1 MEPSFD
7 LDINNYTSQDLM
19 NFFKLED
26 NYSLEDLYKKEEK
39 LAMSILSTD
48 NKKYNSKM
56 KFDIINFIKL
66 AKDLLISFKHD
77 MNTNKEIK
85 KNIEKFVN
93 SDRDPNTGRI
103 INPLDSHQALQ
114 YTIIPKDSING
125 YNYDTTTSVYV
136 FNTFGRNDFYSTSA
150 SNSTYD
156 LPVKWKNVISIQL
169 SSATIPNVMYA
180 FNPEEGTDQIY
191 IEEDNT
197 GLAGIV
203 TIPAGNYT
211 PFDLKI
217 GGDVLNFVLLPEAS
231 FPEALTKAINTQLG
245 TYDPDPS
252 DPTKQIPRFTVTI
265 DISNRK
271 TTIKNSTH
279 TFSMFTLNKDL
290 YNDPNT
296 LTKNPKQTS
305 CLNPFSN
312 KINIDYGV
320 NPPPKNT
327 LTPGTYA
334 STMGY
339 LMGYRE
345 IKYTGLN
352 SYTSE
357 SIFENT
363 YANYLYFCVD
373 DYTGSQPLTNTY
385 GIGGDNML
393 KENILGVIPISS
405 NLFQTTFDNNANFI
419 YKKREYFGPVD
430 ITRISIKILNQRGNI
445 VNFHQTNFNFAIQVK
460 TIYNLTEKSKM
471 NLRGAGF
478 L

>member
-7 LDINNYTSQDLM
+7 LDINNYTTQDLM

-39 LAMSILSTD
+39 LAMNILSTD
-48 NKKYNSKM
+48 NKKYDSKM

-66 AKDLLISFKHD
+66 AKDVLISFKHD
-77 MNTNKEIK
+77 IETNNEIK
-85 KNIEKFVN
+85 KNIAKFVN
-93 SDRDPNTGRI
+93 KDKDPRVGKI
-103 INPLDSHQALQ
+103 INPLSEHPTLENN
-114 YTIIPKDSING
+114 IIPQYSING
-125 YNYDTTTSVYV
+125 YNYDVMTSIYV
-136 FNTFGRNDFYSTSA
+136 FNTIARNDFYKTTA

-156 LPVKWKNVISIQL
+156 LAAKWKNVISISL
-169 SSATIPNVMYA
+169 SAATIPNVMYA
-180 FNPEEGTDQIY
+180 YNFEEGTDQIY

-197 GLAGIV
+197 GISGIV
-203 TIPAGNYT
+203 TIPAGNYSA
-211 PFDLKI
+211 FAIII
-217 GGDVLNFVLLPEAS
+217 GGTDLLGQAS
-231 FPEALTKAINTQLG
+231 FPEALTKAINQQLG
-245 TYDPDPS
+245 TGN
-252 DPTKQIPRFTVTI
+252 RFTVTV
-265 DISNRK
+265 DVSNRK
-271 TTIKNSTH
+271 TTISNSTH
-279 TFSMFTLNKDL
+279 TFTMITLNKDT

-296 LTKNPKQTS
+296 PEKNPVRPG

-312 KINIDYGV
+312 KITIDYGV
-320 NPPPKNT
+320 NPPKKET
-327 LTPGTYA
+327 LPVVDYV

-345 IKYTGLN
+345 IVYGGLK

-357 SIFENT
+357 SIFSNT
-363 YANYLYFCVD
+363 YSDYLFFCLD

-385 GIGGDNML
+385 GMGNQTFI
-393 KENILGVIPISS
+393 KENILGVIPINS
-405 NLFQTTFDNNANFI
+405 NLFQATFDSNANFI

-430 ITRISIKILNQRGNI
+430 ISRITIKLVNQKGNL
-445 VNFHQTNFNFAIQVK
+445 VNLHNTNFNFTLQVK

>member
-7 LDINNYTSQDLM
+7 LDINNYTTQDLM

-39 LAMSILSTD
+39 LAMNILSTD
-48 NKKYNSKM
+48 NKKYDSKM

-66 AKDLLISFKHD
+66 AKDVLISFKHD
-77 MNTNKEIK
+77 IETNNEIK
-85 KNIEKFVN
+85 KNIAKFVN
-93 SDRDPNTGRI
+93 KDKDPRVGKI
-103 INPLDSHQALQ
+103 INPLSEHPTLENN
-114 YTIIPKDSING
+114 IIPQYSING
-125 YNYDTTTSVYV
+125 YNYDVMTSIYV
-136 FNTFGRNDFYSTSA
+136 FNTIARNDFYKTTA

-156 LPVKWKNVISIQL
+156 LAAKWKNVISISL
-169 SSATIPNVMYA
+169 SAATIPNVMYA
-180 FNPEEGTDQIY
+180 YNFEEGTDQIY

-197 GLAGIV
+197 GISGIV
-203 TIPAGNYT
+203 TIPAGNYSAFAIIIAGT
-211 PFDLKI
+211 DLL
-217 GGDVLNFVLLPEAS
+217 GQAS
-231 FPEALTKAINTQLG
+231 FPEALTKAINEQLG
-245 TYDPDPS
+245 TGN
-252 DPTKQIPRFTVTI
+252 RFTVTV
-265 DISNRK
+265 DVSNRK
-271 TTIKNSTH
+271 TTISNSTH
-279 TFSMFTLNKDL
+279 TFTMITLNKDT

-296 LTKNPKQTS
+296 PEKNPVRPG

-312 KINIDYGV
+312 KITIDYGV
-320 NPPPKNT
+320 NPPKKET
-327 LTPGTYA
+327 LPVVDYV

-345 IKYTGLN
+345 IAYGGLK

-357 SIFENT
+357 SIFSNT
-363 YANYLYFCVD
+363 YSNYLFFCLD

-385 GIGGDNML
+385 GMGNQTFI
-393 KENILGVIPISS
+393 KENILGVIPINS
-405 NLFQTTFDNNANFI
+405 NLFQATFDSNANFI

-430 ITRISIKILNQRGNI
+430 ISRITIKLVNQKGNL
-445 VNFHQTNFNFAIQVK
+445 VNLHNTNFNFTLQVK

>member
-7 LDINNYTSQDLM
+7 LDINNYTTQDLL

-26 NYSLEDLYKKEEK
+26 NYSLEDLAKKEFD
-39 LAMSILSTD
+39 LATSILSVD

-77 MNTNKEIK
+77 METNNEIK
-85 KNIEKFVN
+85 KNIARFVN
-93 SDRDPNTGRI
+93 KDKDPNVGKI

-114 YTIIPKDSING
+114 HTIIPKESING
-125 YNYDTTTSVYV
+125 YNYDVMTSVYV
-136 FNTFGRNDFYSTSA
+136 FNTFGRNDFYTSTA

-180 FNPEEGTDQIY
+180 FNYEEGTDQIY

-197 GLAGIV
+197 GLSGIV
-203 TIPAGNYT
+203 TIPAGNYS
-211 PFDLKI
+211 PFDLQI
-217 GGDVLNFVLLPEAS
+217 AGVYSILPEAS
-231 FPEALTKAINTQLG
+231 FPEALTKAINDQLG
-245 TYDPDPS
+245 TYSGAPPVG
-252 DPTKQIPRFTVTI
+252 RFKVTI

-271 TTIKNSTH
+271 TTITNSTN
-279 TFSMFTLNKDL
+279 TFSMYTLNKDT
-290 YNDPNT
+290 YNDPNGI
-296 LTKNPKQTS
+296 TKNPIQPS

-320 NPPPKNT
+320 NPPPKQT
-327 LTPGTYA
+327 LNPGTYA

-345 IKYTGLN
+345 IQYSGLK

-357 SIFENT
+357 SIFANI

-385 GIGGDNML
+385 GIGDNSML

-430 ITRISIKILNQRGNI
+430 ISRITIKLLNQKGNI
-445 VNFHQTNFNFAIQVK
+445 VNLHQTNFNFALQVRSVY
-460 TIYNLTEKSKM
+460 TLTEKSKI

-478 L
+478 I

>member
-7 LDINNYTSQDLM
+7 LDINNYTIDDLM
-19 NFFKLED
+19 KFLKLED
-26 NYSLEDLYKKEEK
+26 TFSLEELAKKEYE
-39 LAMSILSTD
+39 LATSILSVD
-48 NKKYNSKM
+48 NKQYNPKM

-66 AKDLLISFKHD
+66 AKDLLISFKND
-77 MNTNKEIK
+77 METNKEIK
-85 KNIEKFVN
+85 KNIERFVN
-93 SDRDPNTGRI
+93 KDKDPNVGRI
-103 INPLDSHQALQ
+103 INPLSEHQSLQ
-114 YTIIPKDSING
+114 RNIIPKDSING
-125 YNYDTTTSVYV
+125 YNYDVMTSVYV
-136 FNTFGRNDFYSTSA
+136 FNTFGRNDFYNSTA
-150 SNSTYD
+150 SSSTYD

-180 FNPEEGTDQIY
+180 FNFEEGTDQIY

-197 GLAGIV
+197 GISGIV
-203 TIPAGNYT
+203 TIPAGNYS
-211 PFDLKI
+211 PFALQI
-217 GGDVLNFVLLPEAS
+217 ANFQLLPEAS
-231 FPEALTKAINTQLG
+231 FPETLTTEINSQLG
-245 TYDPDPS
+245 TGN
-252 DPTKQIPRFTVTI
+252 RFKVTI

-271 TTIKNSTH
+271 TTITNSTH
-279 TFSMFTLNKDL
+279 TFSMFTLNRDI
-290 YNDPNT
+290 YNDPNGI
-296 LTKNPKQTS
+296 TKNPTQAS

-312 KINIDYGV
+312 KVYIDYGV
-320 NPPPKNT
+320 DPPPKQT
-327 LTPGTYA
+327 LNPGTYA

-345 IKYTGLN
+345 IQYGGLK

-357 SIFENT
+357 SIFANI
-363 YANYLYFCVD
+363 YANYLYFCLD

-385 GIGGDNML
+385 GIGENNML

-430 ITRISIKILNQRGNI
+430 ISRITIKLLNQRGNI
-445 VNFHQTNFNFAIQVK
+445 VNLHQSNFNFAIQVK

-478 L
+478 F

>member
-7 LDINNYTSQDLM
+7 LDINNYTIDDLM
-19 NFFKLED
+19 KFLKLED
-26 NYSLEDLYKKEEK
+26 TFSLEELAKKEYE
-39 LAMSILSTD
+39 LATSILSVD
-48 NKKYNSKM
+48 NKQYNPKM

-66 AKDLLISFKHD
+66 AKDLLISFKND
-77 MNTNKEIK
+77 METNKEIK
-85 KNIEKFVN
+85 KNIERFVN
-93 SDRDPNTGRI
+93 KDKDPNVGRI
-103 INPLDSHQALQ
+103 INPLSEHQSLQ
-114 YTIIPKDSING
+114 RNIIPKDSING
-125 YNYDTTTSVYV
+125 YNYDVMTSVYV
-136 FNTFGRNDFYSTSA
+136 FNTFGRNDFYNSTA
-150 SNSTYD
+150 SSSTYD

-180 FNPEEGTDQIY
+180 FNFEEGTDQIY

-197 GLAGIV
+197 GISGIV
-203 TIPAGNYT
+203 TIPAGNYS
-211 PFDLKI
+211 PFALQI
-217 GGDVLNFVLLPEAS
+217 ANFQLLPEAS
-231 FPEALTKAINTQLG
+231 FPETLTTEINSQLG
-245 TYDPDPS
+245 TGN
-252 DPTKQIPRFTVTI
+252 RFKVTI

-271 TTIKNSTH
+271 TTITNSTH
-279 TFSMFTLNKDL
+279 TFSMFTLNRDI
-290 YNDPNT
+290 YNDPNGI
-296 LTKNPKQTS
+296 TKNPTQAS

-312 KINIDYGV
+312 KVYIDYGV
-320 NPPPKNT
+320 DPPPKQT
-327 LTPGTYA
+327 LNPGTYA

-345 IKYTGLN
+345 IQYGGLK

-357 SIFENT
+357 SIFANI
-363 YANYLYFCVD
+363 YANYLYFCLD

-385 GIGGDNML
+385 GIGENNML

-430 ITRISIKILNQRGNI
+430 ISRITIKLLNQRGNI
-445 VNFHQTNFNFAIQVK
+445 VNLHQSNFNFAIQVK

>member
-7 LDINNYTSQDLM
+7 LDINNYTTTDLM

-26 NYSLEDLYKKEEK
+26 NYSLEDLNKKEEK
-39 LAMSILSTD
+39 LATSILSVD
-48 NKKYNSKM
+48 NQKYNSKM

-66 AKDLLISFKHD
+66 AKEILISFKGD
-77 MNTNKEIK
+77 METNREIK
-85 KNIEKFVN
+85 KNIERYVN
-93 SDRDPNTGRI
+93 KDRDPNVGRI
-103 INPLDSHQALQ
+103 INPLDSHQSLQ
-114 YTIIPKDSING
+114 HSIIPKESING
-125 YNYDTTTSVYV
+125 YDYDVTTSVYV
-136 FNTFGRNDFYSTSA
+136 FNTFGRNDFYATTA

-156 LPVKWKNVISIQL
+156 LPVKWKNVISISL
-169 SSATIPNVMYA
+169 SAATIPNVMYA
-180 FNPEEGTDQIY
+180 FNFEEGTDQIY

-203 TIPAGNYT
+203 TIPAGNYS
-211 PFDLKI
+211 PFAI
-217 GGDVLNFVLLPEAS
+217 IIAGTELLGQAS
-231 FPEALTKAINTQLG
+231 FPEALTKAINEQLG
-245 TYDPDPS
+245 TGN
-252 DPTKQIPRFTVTI
+252 RFTVTV
-265 DISNRK
+265 DIANRK

-279 TFSMFTLNKDL
+279 TFSIFTLGKDK
-290 YNDPNT
+290 YNDQNLPA
-296 LTKNPKQTS
+296 KNPTKPG
-305 CLNPFSN
+305 CINPFSN
-312 KINIDYGV
+312 RIDIDYGV
-320 NPPPKNT
+320 NPPPRIT
-327 LTPGTYA
+327 IPPGVYG

-339 LMGYRE
+339 LMGFRE
-345 IKYTGLN
+345 IVYSGLN

-357 SIFENT
+357 SIFSNT
-363 YANYLYFCVD
+363 YSNYLYFCLD

-385 GIGGDNML
+385 GVATDGML

-430 ITRISIKILNQRGNI
+430 ISRITIKLINQRGNL
-445 VNFHQTNFNFAIQVK
+445 VNLHDSNFNFALQVK